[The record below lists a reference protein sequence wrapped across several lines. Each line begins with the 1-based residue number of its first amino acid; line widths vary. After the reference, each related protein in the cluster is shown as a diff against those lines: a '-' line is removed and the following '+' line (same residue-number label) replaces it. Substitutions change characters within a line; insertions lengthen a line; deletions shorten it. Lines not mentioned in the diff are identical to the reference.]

1 MTLEEKV
8 IDAFQV
14 CDAVISQ
21 AEQIQREKQAA
32 DQSVAA
38 EIPGCVDMLVAK
50 GLIGPEEKEAAYT
63 ALRDPVQTV
72 VLLKRAASLVAPEK
86 ADPTLGSQV
95 DNNGRPASHNKQA
108 SHVMGSESS
117 PYVGARTTG
126 PKPSDLAL
134 MRGLGI
140 A

>member
-14 CDAVISQ
+14 CDAVINQ
-21 AEQIQREKQAA
+21 AEQIRLEKQAA
-32 DQSVAA
+32 DRSVAA
-38 EIPGCVDMLVAK
+38 EIPGVVEVLVAK
-50 GLIGPEEKEAAYT
+50 GLIGSEEKEAAAV
-63 ALRDPVQTV
+63 ALRDPAQAL
-72 VLLKRAASLVAPEK
+72 VLLKRAAAFAVPEK
-86 ADPTLGSQV
+86 AEPTLGSQV

-126 PKPSDLAL
+126 PKPSDVAL
-134 MRGLGI
+134 MRGLGL